1 LIHSWLGV
9 LFIGESIL
17 PLVLNIPPNNMCFGT
32 EGIFELTLM
41 ELAAITIGVMEHLF
55 FAGALL
61 REYRI

>member
-17 PLVLNIPPNNMCFGT
+17 PLVLNIPPNNMYFGT
-32 EGIFELTLM
+32 EGIFELALM
-41 ELAAITIGVMEHLF
+41 ELAVTIGVMEHLF

-61 REYRI
+61 RTYRI